1 MESFDFWN
9 KKINKSGFYKG
20 DVRGYPPREDAGK
33 LRPSLIFQYFHWLY
47 PKDLFDQSTPPF
59 HPFLAGLKSQ

>member
-20 DVRGYPPREDAGK
+20 DVRGYPPRENAGK
-33 LRPSLIFQYFHWLY
+33 LRPSLIFQYIPLLY
-47 PKDLFDQSTPPF
+47 PKDLVDYIDSHF